1 MRRIKILTISTS
13 GFTNWDGIATIIF
26 DFYKRFN
33 KDRFD
38 MHLAVDGKY
47 SEEIVNKF
55 YTEGF
60 IIKYFPSRK
69 KDIIRY
75 FRQLFICIK
84 SEEYDA
90 VYIHGSSSLMT
101 VELFASKLAGCEH
114 RIVHSHNTK
123 SDHNTLDKLLR
134 PVFYRLYTDA
144 FACGEA
150 AGSWLFGNKAYTL
163 IRNGRETKKYSF
175 DLEKRKE
182 MRANLGLKDDCLA
195 VGHVGNFTAQKNHVF
210 VLDIFEQIHS
220 VYPNAKLFLMGEGA
234 SRKRIEQLAKA
245 KGLSLNTVF
254 TGSINNVPEMLQA
267 MDGML
272 LPSLHEGL
280 PLVVVEWQI
289 AGLPS
294 LISDVVTEECIFT
307 DLVQTMSLEESAVQW
322 CNTFLELLN
331 NNRIQNRIS
340 LEKKAIEAGFDIDS
354 NVTRMQDTF
363 EQICHKG
370 RDL

>member
-1 MRRIKILTISTS
+1 
-13 GFTNWDGIATIIF
+13 
-26 DFYKRFN
+26 
-33 KDRFD
+33 
-38 MHLAVDGKY
+38 
-47 SEEIVNKF
+47 
-55 YTEGF
+55 
-60 IIKYFPSRK
+60 
-69 KDIIRY
+69 
-75 FRQLFICIK
+75 
-84 SEEYDA
+84 
-90 VYIHGSSSLMT
+90 
-101 VELFASKLAGCEH
+101 
-114 RIVHSHNTK
+114 
-123 SDHNTLDKLLR
+123 
-134 PVFYRLYTDA
+134 
-144 FACGEA
+144 
-150 AGSWLFGNKAYTL
+150 
-163 IRNGRETKKYSF
+163 
-175 DLEKRKE
+175 
-182 MRANLGLKDDCLA
+182 
-195 VGHVGNFTAQKNHVF
+195 
-210 VLDIFEQIHS
+210 
-220 VYPNAKLFLMGEGA
+220 MGEGA